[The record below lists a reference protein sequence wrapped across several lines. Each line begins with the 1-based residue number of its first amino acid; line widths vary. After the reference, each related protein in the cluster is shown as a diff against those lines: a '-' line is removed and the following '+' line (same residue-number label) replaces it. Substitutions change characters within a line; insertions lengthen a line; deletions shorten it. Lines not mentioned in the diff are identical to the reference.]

1 MTLRTKIIL
10 QCTASFLIAA
20 VVLFGTAGTT
30 RYWQGWVYLAIVLTP
45 MFIFSAHDYKHD
57 PALVE
62 RRLRS
67 REREKPQKVVMK
79 IANVMAIA
87 ILMVP
92 GFDYRFGWSK
102 RLFGQVPPIWLEV
115 VGMVLSL
122 TSYLTTMYVIDV
134 NRFAGRTVQVD
145 EGQQLVST
153 GPYGIVRHPMY
164 SAAVV
169 MTLFTPLALGS
180 YIAVPFCLLF
190 IPLMVVRLLNEEKV
204 LRRDLPGYPEYC
216 ERTRYRL
223 IPQIW

>member
-1 MTLRTKIIL
+1 MTLGTKIIL
-10 QCTASFLIAA
+10 QCAASLLIAA

-30 RYWQGWVYLAIVLTP
+30 KYWQGWVYLAIVFIP
-45 MFIFSAHDYKHD
+45 MFIFSAYYYKHD
-57 PALVE
+57 PAVVE
-62 RRLRS
+62 RRMR
-67 REREKPQKVVMK
+67 RREKEEPQKVVMK
-79 IANVMAIA
+79 IANVMAIV

-115 VGMVLSL
+115 VGIVLSL
-122 TSYLTTMYVIDV
+122 TSYLTTIYVIDV

-145 EGQQLVST
+145 QGQTVVST
-153 GPYGIVRHPMY
+153 GPYGVVRHPMY

-190 IPLMVVRLLNEEKV
+190 IPLMVVRLLNEEEI
-204 LRRDLPGYPEYC
+204 LRRDLTGYPEYC
-216 ERTRYRL
+216 QRTRYRL
-223 IPQIW
+223 IPHIW